1 MTKHQLLVLAR
12 HLRNAE
18 RSYFERMHVFASGD
32 PIRKEIAE
40 ALEEAGEI
48 RSFVER
54 QKGSDEK

>member
-18 RSYFERMHVFASGD
+18 LSYMSRAVNFSFGD
-32 PIRKEIAE
+32 PIREEIDK

-54 QKGSDEK
+54 QKGSDE